1 MKLGEIMRK
10 IIILLLFLPL
20 FLAGQN
26 GPHRNGTTAMNFLEI
41 GFGSSG
47 LAMGE
52 AYVSMAEDI
61 SAIYWNPAGL
71 AFMKHSEVQFSIQP
85 WVVDINTSFAGAGM
99 VIPSLGT
106 IAVGLIYLDYGQM
119 DVLTVDY
126 PEGTGEVFSA
136 SDYAFSLSYA
146 RKITNWFG
154 FGANFKYI
162 GETIQHMSA
171 SALALD
177 LGVRINTA
185 FFSPTGERID
195 GLKIG
200 MSISNYGTRMSFS
213 GQDMLNYIDIEPDEY
228 GNYGYAQAEY
238 KPEEWELPLIFRL
251 GMSLNVMKIQDHRIT
266 LALDAIH
273 PNNNMETVNLGG
285 EYELN
290 LPAVGNFYLRGG
302 YKALFLEDSEFGVT
316 FGGGIQKLL
325 MNNISLKI
333 DYAYRSIGL
342 LGDYHCYTFGFT
354 F

>member
-1 MKLGEIMRK
+1 MRK

-228 GNYGYAQAEY
+228 GNYGYAQACLLY
-238 KPEEWELPLIFRL
+238 T
-251 GMSLNVMKIQDHRIT
+251 S
-266 LALDAIH
+266 DAAD
-273 PNNNMETVNLGG
+273 E
-285 EYELN
+285 
-290 LPAVGNFYLRGG
+290 
-302 YKALFLEDSEFGVT
+302 
-316 FGGGIQKLL
+316 
-325 MNNISLKI
+325 
-333 DYAYRSIGL
+333 
-342 LGDYHCYTFGFT
+342 
-354 F
+354 

>member
-1 MKLGEIMRK
+1 MRR
-10 IIILLLFLPL
+10 IIILVVLLPIFLI
-20 FLAGQN
+20 GQS
-26 GPHRNGTTAMNFLEI
+26 GPHRNGTTSGSFLEI

-61 SAIYWNPAGL
+61 SSIYWNPAGL

-85 WVVDINTSFAGAGM
+85 WMVDINTSFAGAGL
-99 VIPSLGT
+99 VIPSIGT
-106 IAVGLIYLDYGQM
+106 VAFGLIYLDYGQM
-119 DVLTVDY
+119 EVLTVDY

-146 RKITNWFG
+146 RKITDWFS
-154 FGANFKYI
+154 FGVNGKYI

-185 FFSPTGERID
+185 FFSPTGERMD

-200 MSISNYGTRMSFS
+200 MSISNYGTRMKFD
-213 GQDMLNYIDIEPDEY
+213 GKDMLNYIDIEPEEY
-228 GNYGYAQAEY
+228 GNYGYTQAAFKAE
-238 KPEEWELPLIFRL
+238 KWELPLIFRL
-251 GMSLNVMKIQDHRIT
+251 GMSANVVKIEDHRLTI
-266 LALDAIH
+266 AFDAIH

-290 LPAVGNFYLRGG
+290 LPAVGKFYLRGG
-302 YKALFLEDSEFGVT
+302 YKALFLDKSEFGAT
-316 FGGGIQKLL
+316 FGGGVQKYL
-325 MNNISLKI
+325 MNNISLKL

-342 LGDYHCYTFGFT
+342 LGDYHCYTFAFT